1 MRRPAAAGRYYPK
14 GKEALLL
21 ELKRCFEGLTIAQD
35 LSIKGVV
42 CPHAGYMYSGR
53 TAAYS
58 YALIP
63 EAQTY
68 VIFCP
73 NHTGM
78 GTAVSLSTEQ
88 WATPLGAV
96 DVDMEFVKG
105 LSMRTI
111 EMDERAHQYEHAIEL
126 QLPFL
131 QYRFGDAFKIVPI
144 CLGMQDE
151 TTAAEVGADVREAME
166 SAEGRVVVIASSDFT
181 HYEPVEVATNNDHY
195 VIDALLRADVSEFY
209 RRRAERMVSVCGYG
223 AIGSML
229 YSVQPESGELL
240 NYSTSGDTT
249 RDYAAVVGYAAIAM
263 R

>member
-144 CLGMQDE
+144 CLGMQ
-151 TTAAEVGADVREAME
+151 
-166 SAEGRVVVIASSDFT
+166 
-181 HYEPVEVATNNDHY
+181 
-195 VIDALLRADVSEFY
+195 
-209 RRRAERMVSVCGYG
+209 
-223 AIGSML
+223 
-229 YSVQPESGELL
+229 
-240 NYSTSGDTT
+240 
-249 RDYAAVVGYAAIAM
+249 
-263 R
+263 